1 VLVRPFIS
9 TALLMMTGLAAAQQP
24 SPSTADVKS
33 ELEQGMS
40 AFRAHDYKRALA
52 ILNEV
57 TATDPNNVRRTIW
70 LVIVLWSPVILRR
83 RSTLSTERFK

>member
-1 VLVRPFIS
+1 
-9 TALLMMTGLAAAQQP
+9 MTGLAAAQQS

-33 ELEQGMS
+33 KLEQGMS

-57 TATDPNNVRRTIW
+57 MATDPNNMLATIW

-83 RSTLSTERFK
+83 RSTLSSERFK